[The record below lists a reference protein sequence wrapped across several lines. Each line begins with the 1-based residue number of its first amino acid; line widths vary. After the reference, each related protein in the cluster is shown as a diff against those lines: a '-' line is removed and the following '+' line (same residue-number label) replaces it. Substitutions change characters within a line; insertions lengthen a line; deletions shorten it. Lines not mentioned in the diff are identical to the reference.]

1 MDPLTITGTSFTLKQ
16 GAASV
21 AGSVSY
27 LGTTASF
34 DPTSDLLAGLVYTAT
49 ITTDAK
55 NVSGIPLVSDYVWT
69 FTTLAAA
76 PLGPGIVNLGTAGD
90 FVAIGKS
97 GISTTG
103 VSSITGDI
111 GVSPAAATAITG
123 FALIMD
129 ATNQFSTSLYVN
141 APGKVY
147 AADYA
152 PPTPV
157 KMTTAISDMETALTA
172 AMGMTTGVINELGAG
187 DISGMTLV
195 AGLYKWTTGLSI
207 SNVGVTLTGG
217 PNDTWV
223 FQISQD
229 LTVANGA
236 IITLAGGA
244 QAKNIFWITNT
255 QAILGTTVD
264 FSGNILAQTLI
275 SLNTG
280 AKVTGRLLSQT
291 AVTLNAATVIKP

>member
-1 MDPLTITGTSFTLKQ
+1 
-16 GAASV
+16 
-21 AGSVSY
+21 
-27 LGTTASF
+27 
-34 DPTSDLLAGLVYTAT
+34 
-49 ITTDAK
+49 
-55 NVSGIPLVSDYVWT
+55 
-69 FTTLAAA
+69 
-76 PLGPGIVNLGTAGD
+76 
-90 FVAIGKS
+90 
-97 GISTTG
+97 
-103 VSSITGDI
+103 
-111 GVSPAAATAITG
+111 
-123 FALIMD
+123 
-129 ATNQFSTSLYVN
+129 
-141 APGKVY
+141 
-147 AADYA
+147 
-152 PPTPV
+152 
-157 KMTTAISDMETALTA
+157 MTTAISDMETALTA

-195 AGLYKWTTGLSI
+195 AGLYKWATGLSI